1 MKNYIVWVHIS
12 LLFIILYI
20 QIIVNLEIVAL
31 KGSGA
36 DESKFS
42 QKKVNKK
49 KSSILTFPT
58 PNVLS
63 KKKKLLISVMYC

>member
-12 LLFIILYI
+12 LLFIILFI

-63 KKKKLLISVMYC
+63 KKKNY